1 MQGSNHDKM
10 FNMLLDEID
19 DTLND
24 FENRCLKINVADPA
38 TELNDLF
45 RYAHNIKGA
54 SRIYGLNEFG
64 TFVHTLEDLLGR
76 LRSQPDKMDTNLVDP
91 LLRTH
96 KFLAEWVTELRKNPK
111 HVANTLLLTS
121 EIESAIQ
128 SLGEAPLSDYES
140 VDVPNKVAE
149 ALPNIADIMKKRK
162 LDAAAKATTGQTTGQ
177 TNFQTTGQTTELAPA
192 TTAVSVVQDQMLKK
206 RVSQSKKKRPIGNL
220 KIASNKIDEIMQLIG
235 ELSIQQSILWHHN
248 ITDSLDSNV
257 CRNAISMNQKTIKD
271 LQDMVLSL
279 RMQPIDG
286 LFQRLERTARDLAR
300 ELDKKIVLKMDGS
313 NIMMDKT
320 VIERMSDPIIHL
332 LRNAIDHGVESD
344 DDRRSKNKPTPAV
357 IEISATQD
365 SGQVVIKIED
375 DGRGIDTAGI
385 LKKAREKGLVK
396 EGQRLTE
403 TELIR
408 FIFQAGF
415 STKEAVTEISG
426 RGIGMDIVQQSITEI
441 GGNIETKTRL
451 GLGTS
456 FHITIPTS
464 LEIVDSL
471 ILKVASE
478 TYIVPTQDIQ
488 EILEIPVTELNTL
501 AADCTAIH
509 IHGKTVPVEH
519 LSDYLS
525 SKKDVIL
532 PQSEFFVAL
541 LIRMSDRSLVAFRVD
556 EIISQQQVVVRPLS
570 DHLSGLPGFNAVGV
584 LGNGEPALI
593 LSMSFIG
600 ECYLNWVRKNSDL
613 RRTI

>member
-1 MQGSNHDKM
+1 MQGSNHAQM

-24 FENRCLKINVADPA
+24 FENRCLKINLTSPA
-38 TELNDLF
+38 AELNDLF

-76 LRSQPDKMDTNLVDP
+76 LRNQPEKMNPSLVDP

-96 KFLAEWVTELRKNPK
+96 KLLADWVVELRKNPK
-111 HVANTLLLTS
+111 HIANTLLLTS

-128 SLGEAPLSDYES
+128 SLGAEPINDYQNI
-140 VDVPNKVAE
+140 DVPNKVVE
-149 ALPNIADIMKKRK
+149 ALPNIADMIKKRK
-162 LDAAAKATTGQTTGQ
+162 LEAEAAK
-177 TNFQTTGQTTELAPA
+177 NPSPIPA
-192 TTAVSVVQDQMLKK
+192 ESVEPAGDLSSLQKK
-206 RVSQSKKKRPIGNL
+206 SVSQSKKKRPIGNL

-248 ITDSLDSNV
+248 TTDSLDTNV

-271 LQDMVLSL
+271 LQEMVLGL

-286 LFQRLERTARDLAR
+286 LFQRLERSARDLAR
-300 ELDKKIVLKMDGS
+300 ELDKKIILKMDGS

-344 DDRRSKNKPTPAV
+344 EVRLANNKSTPAV
-357 IEISATQD
+357 IEITATQD

-375 DGRGIDTAGI
+375 DGKGIDTAGI

-396 EGQRLTE
+396 DGQKFNE
-403 TELIR
+403 SELIQ
-408 FIFQAGF
+408 FIFQPGF
-415 STKEAVTEISG
+415 STKDAVTEISG
-426 RGIGMDIVQQSITEI
+426 RGIGMEIVQQSITEI

-451 GLGTS
+451 GRGTS

-471 ILKVASE
+471 ILKVANE

-488 EILEIPVTELNTL
+488 EILEIPKSDLNTL
-501 AADCTAIH
+501 ASDCTAIH
-509 IHGKTVPVEH
+509 IHGKTVPVEN

-525 SKKDVIL
+525 SRSAQTAVD
-532 PQSEFFVAL
+532 SEFFVAL

-570 DHLSGLPGFNAVGV
+570 DHLSSLPGFTAVGV